1 MERFAGRVALVTGA
15 AGGIGQAVCRRLA
28 SEGAAI
34 VATDLQASM
43 VESLV
48 SELRSGA
55 AGGRALALGLDVRD
69 RTSAGQAVNAAVRE
83 FGRVDVLINN
93 AGIFAQTPLLEIQA
107 ERWDALM
114 AINLRGVLVCSQAT
128 LEAMI
133 SDGRGGA
140 IVNLASLAGQVG
152 GVVAGADYAASKAG
166 VVALTKSLA
175 KVAAPY
181 GIRVNAVNPGVI
193 DTAMPAQFPPAA
205 RARMIE
211 DTPLKRM
218 GRPDEVASAIAFLA
232 SDDASFITGTT
243 LDINGG
249 LYV

>member
-1 MERFAGRVALVTGA
+1 MQRFEGRIALVTGA

-34 VATDLQASM
+34 VATDLQASL
-43 VESLV
+43 VEALA
-48 SELRSGA
+48 SELRGND
-55 AGGRALALGLDVRD
+55 GGRALALRLDVRD
-69 RTSAGQAVNAAVRE
+69 KSSAVQAVNAAIKE
-83 FGRVDVLINN
+83 FGKLDVLINN

-114 AINLRGVLVCSQAT
+114 AINLRGVLLCSQAAV
-128 LEAMI
+128 EAMI

-181 GIRVNAVNPGVI
+181 GIRVNAVNPGV
-193 DTAMPAQFPPAA
+193 
-205 RARMIE
+205 
-211 DTPLKRM
+211 
-218 GRPDEVASAIAFLA
+218 
-232 SDDASFITGTT
+232 
-243 LDINGG
+243 
-249 LYV
+249 

>member
-1 MERFAGRVALVTGA
+1 
-15 AGGIGQAVCRRLA
+15 
-28 SEGAAI
+28 
-34 VATDLQASM
+34 
-43 VESLV
+43 
-48 SELRSGA
+48 
-55 AGGRALALGLDVRD
+55 
-69 RTSAGQAVNAAVRE
+69 
-83 FGRVDVLINN
+83 
-93 AGIFAQTPLLEIQA
+93 
-107 ERWDALM
+107 M
-114 AINLRGVLVCSQAT
+114 AINLRGTLVCSQAA
-128 LEAMI
+128 LAAMI
-133 SDGRGGA
+133 ADGRGGA

-175 KVAAPY
+175 KAAARY
-181 GIRVNAVNPGVI
+181 GVRVNAVNPGVI

-249 LYV
+249 LYM

>member
-1 MERFAGRVALVTGA
+1 MQRFEGRIALVTGA

-34 VATDLQASM
+34 VASDLQASQ
-43 VESLV
+43 VEGLA
-48 SELRSGA
+48 SELRGND
-55 AGGRALALGLDVRD
+55 GGRALALRLDVRD
-69 RTSAGQAVNAAVRE
+69 KSSAVQAVNAAIKE
-83 FGRVDVLINN
+83 FGKLDVLINN

-114 AINLRGVLVCSQAT
+114 AINLRGVLLCSQAAV
-128 LEAMI
+128 EAMI

-218 GRPDEVASAIAFLA
+218 GRPEEVASAIAFLA

>member
-1 MERFAGRVALVTGA
+1 MQRFEGRVALITGA
-15 AGGIGQAVCRRLA
+15 AGGIGQAICRRLA
-28 SEGAAI
+28 AEGAAI
-34 VATDLQASM
+34 AASDLDASA
-43 VESLV
+43 VGPLV
-48 SELRSGA
+48 SELGTNGR
-55 AGGRALALGLDVRD
+55 GRALALSLDVRQP
-69 RTSAGQAVNAAVRE
+69 TNARAAINQVIAE
-83 FGRVDVLINN
+83 LGRLDVLVNN
-93 AGIFAQTPLLEIQA
+93 AGIFAQTPVLEIDP

-114 AINLRGVLVCSQAT
+114 AINLRGTLVCSQAV
-128 LEAMI
+128 LAAMI
-133 SDGRGGA
+133 ADGRGGA

-175 KVAAPY
+175 KAAARY
-181 GIRVNAVNPGVI
+181 GVRVNAVNPGVI

-249 LYV
+249 LYM

>member
-1 MERFAGRVALVTGA
+1 MQRFEGRVALVTGA

-43 VESLV
+43 VEPLV
-48 SELRSGA
+48 SELNGQRAES
-55 AGGRALALGLDVRD
+55 ALALNLDVREKS
-69 RTSAGQAVNAAVRE
+69 SAVQVVNAAVQR
-83 FGRVDVLINN
+83 FGKLDVLVNN
-93 AGIFAQTPLLEIQA
+93 AGIFAKTALLDIQA
-107 ERWDALM
+107 DRWDALM
-114 AINLRGVLVCSQAT
+114 AINLRGVLLCSQAA

-181 GIRVNAVNPGVI
+181 AIRVNAVNPGVI
-193 DTAMPAQFPPAA
+193 DTAMPAQFPPEA
-205 RARMIE
+205 RAKMID

-218 GRPDEVASAIAFLA
+218 GKPEEVASAIAFLA

>member
-1 MERFAGRVALVTGA
+1 MQRFEGRVALVTGA

-34 VATDLQASM
+34 VATDLQASL
-43 VESLV
+43 VEPLV
-48 SELRSGA
+48 SELRGGT
-55 AGGRALALGLDVRD
+55 AGALALSLDVRD
-69 RTSAGQAVNAAVRE
+69 RTSAGQAVNAAIQQ
-83 FGRVDVLINN
+83 FGRLDVVINN

-107 ERWDALM
+107 DRWDALM
-114 AINLRGVLVCSQAT
+114 AINLRGVLLCSQAA

-181 GIRVNAVNPGVI
+181 GVRVNAVNPGVI

-205 RARMIE
+205 RAKMID

>member
-1 MERFAGRVALVTGA
+1 MDRFQGRVALITGA

-28 SEGAAI
+28 AEGAAI
-34 VATDLQASM
+34 IATDLQAGM
-43 VESLV
+43 VEPLV
-48 SELRSGA
+48 DELRNTGA
-55 AGGRALALGLDVRD
+55 RAVAHSVDVRD
-69 RTSAGQAVNAAVRE
+69 KSSAVQAINAGVKE
-83 FGRVDVLINN
+83 FGRLDVLINN
-93 AGIFAQTPLLEIQA
+93 AGIFAQTPLLEIQP
-107 ERWDALM
+107 ERWDALL
-114 AINLRGVLVCSQAT
+114 AINLRGVLVCSQAA

-181 GIRVNAVNPGVI
+181 TIRVNAVNPGVI

-205 RARMIE
+205 RAKMID

-218 GRPDEVASAIAFLA
+218 GRPEEVASAIAFLA

>member
-1 MERFAGRVALVTGA
+1 MQRFEGRIALVTGA

-34 VATDLQASM
+34 VATDLQASQ
-43 VESLV
+43 VEGLA
-48 SELRSGA
+48 SELRGND
-55 AGGRALALGLDVRD
+55 GGRALALGLDVRD
-69 RTSAGQAVNAAVRE
+69 KSSAVQAVNAAIKE
-83 FGRVDVLINN
+83 FGKLDVLINN

-114 AINLRGVLVCSQAT
+114 AINLRGVLLCSQAAV
-128 LEAMI
+128 EAMI

-218 GRPDEVASAIAFLA
+218 GRPDEVAAAIAFLA